1 MRDNIIIAIVFLVS
15 LAGFLAAGAYMD
27 HGRHQAFERVAK

>member
-1 MRDNIIIAIVFLVS
+1 MRDNIIIAIVFLAS
-15 LAGFLAAGAYMD
+15 LAGFIADGSYMD